1 MSFSSPILLTSSRR
15 YVMPTTITVEVPS
28 EDGPPRLLQVG
39 VERAAPPKPWLGGYR
54 SKVRPTRCGAAADMP
69 HGHHNP
75 RPLRHAHQESGTEYH
90 HATAQTE
97 RPRPST
103 AEIARAANRAHRAAQ
118 TVEQA
123 KSVFRTILAT
133 HTVAAVRAFPTC
145 SAGTPSS
152 PLTTTRRACR
162 SSRYVRLPRRW
173 KRPDCTSIRPV
184 MCCERHFRTLTR
196 MRSRRCVSRPRS
208 TCRGTHEDGLRGGC
222 LPSVAPR
229 GSQRRRGG
237 QVGLPHSAFPPLA
250 RIAWRERPRRVSDP
264 EPHPGSP
271 PPYRRRRAGPRCR
284 GRGGAGE
291 KGGEAATPAERG
303 GLRRAVFRARGEYL
317 ARAQRRPKR
326 CVRVWTN
333 LPIPPLIE
341 GPRRWQSLT
350 RNHFEPLR

>member
-133 HTVAAVRAFPTC
+133 HTVAAVRGFPYLLGRHSLLPAYHYQASVSQQSVREASTQMEA
-145 SAGTPSS
+145 SGLYIDTASDVLRE
-152 PLTTTRRACR
+152 PLPYFDSDALAALRLEATVDVQRHARGWFARRLFAVGR
-162 SSRYVRLPRRW
+162 AARLA
-173 KRPDCTSIRPV
+173 
-184 MCCERHFRTLTR
+184 E
-196 MRSRRCVSRPRS
+196 
-208 TCRGTHEDGLRGGC
+208 
-222 LPSVAPR
+222 A
-229 GSQRRRGG
+229 Q
-237 QVGLPHSAFPPLA
+237 
-250 RIAWRERPRRVSDP
+250 
-264 EPHPGSP
+264 
-271 PPYRRRRAGPRCR
+271 RRAGW
-284 GRGGAGE
+284 
-291 KGGEAATPAERG
+291 ATPLCVPTTSAHS
-303 GLRRAVFRARGEYL
+303 L
-317 ARAQRRPKR
+317 ARAPAPGFRPR
-326 CVRVWTN
+326 ASPRVPTAV
-333 LPIPPLIE
+333 
-341 GPRRWQSLT
+341 S
-350 RNHFEPLR
+350 